1 MQILNMRALF
11 PSANDLIRLQL
22 MFMFFLSNS
31 IYLTAQQKVV
41 GGVDVDI
48 QDYPW
53 QVAVDYGCGGSI
65 IGDSWVLTAAHC
77 VNGGVNYI
85 YAGNSAPYASG
96 GESYSVSQ
104 VIVHPNYGSGTSYS
118 HDFALIEIN
127 GEFNFDNA
135 NIGKIDLI
143 TPGEVLAGSEDPG
156 VTTTITGWGTLSSGG
171 AMAST
176 LQMVEAPLVAN
187 DVACGA
193 ATDSNGNS
201 GDYSCSSLNASMV
214 CAGDLINGGED
225 ACQGDSGGPLAV
237 RSVLDN
243 RWLLIGA
250 TSWGYG
256 CANVNYP
263 GVWSRVSYVY
273 DWITNT
279 ADVISYDNDLSVAN
293 ISIDIANCGSGAIP
307 FVEIANVGSN
317 AISVIEIQLFVDD
330 VFVETI
336 VWQDPI
342 TPYETIFVEFSLLN
356 NLDVGSHALEVV
368 IQGDD
373 NQVNNSLSIDFNIH
387 QFITGDI
394 NLTLYLDQ
402 QPGQISWEL
411 LNNNEEVLYNGSGY
425 GIALGVESVSF
436 NLPSES
442 CYTFNIYDSNG
453 SSTSL
458 SYSLSADGT
467 TISGSGFGSSESI
480 NFYVGEISGCTN
492 PMASNYNPEAT
503 QNDGSCVLLG
513 CTNSEAYNYNA
524 EANQDDGSC
533 LFYGC
538 MDPSALNYNFQATD
552 DDDSCEYFVVP
563 NIFDYE
569 LTGSNH
575 TIVIPGDV
583 EFNLLDGPISNT
595 DLLGVFYTDEN
606 GVEHCGGYIVW
617 EGTINSIAAQGD
629 DLTTDE
635 IDGFP
640 AGMAFNFKIWD
651 YSEGLLFDCNVTYSS
666 VMPNQGSFVTNGISS
681 VTMVQA
687 LPPITSQD
695 IIFPDGWG
703 IFSTY
708 IQSENMDIMFLLNDI
723 QSNIIIVKDYMGVA
737 YLPDWDYNGI
747 GEIEY
752 DQGYQIKTTQACF
765 ISIHG
770 EYIDPEDHYISLE
783 NGWNM
788 ISYLR
793 VEPAAADLVFSEL
806 VLEENLVIAK
816 DATGAAYLPAWDY
829 NGIGDL
835 EPGKGYLLKTNFAGE
850 LIYFSNSLQYE

>member
-1 MQILNMRALF
+1 
-11 PSANDLIRLQL
+11 
-22 MFMFFLSNS
+22 MFFVCCSFYLS
-31 IYLTAQQKVV
+31 AQQQVV
-41 GGVDVDI
+41 GGANVDI
-48 QDYPW
+48 EDYPW

-77 VNGGVNYI
+77 VSGGVNYI

-96 GESYSVSQ
+96 GESYSVNQ

-118 HDFALIEIN
+118 HDFALVEIN
-127 GEFNFDNA
+127 GEFNFDHP

-156 VTTTITGWGTLSSGG
+156 VTTTITGWGSLSSGG
-171 AMAST
+171 PMAST
-176 LQMVEAPLVAN
+176 LQMVETPLVAN

-193 ATDSNGNS
+193 TTDSNGNS
-201 GDYSCSSLNASMV
+201 GDYYCSSLDGSMV

-263 GVWSRVSYVY
+263 GVWSRVSYAY

-279 ADVISYDNDLSVAN
+279 ADVTSYDNDLSVVN
-293 ISIDIANCGSGAIP
+293 ISIDIENCGSDTTP

-317 AISVIEIQLFVDD
+317 SISGIEIQLFVDD

-336 VWQDPI
+336 VWLGSVV
-342 TPYETIFVEFSLLN
+342 PYQTISVAFSSLN
-356 NLDVGSHALEVV
+356 NIGDSSHELEVI
-368 IQGDD
+368 IQNDD
-373 NQVNNSLSIDFNIH
+373 NATNNSSSIDFNLH

-425 GIALGVESVSF
+425 GIALGVESESF

-492 PMASNYNPEAT
+492 PMATNFNSMAT
-503 QNDGSCVLLG
+503 
-513 CTNSEAYNYNA
+513 A
-524 EANQDDGSC
+524 DDGSC
-533 LFYGC
+533 QYANTELC
-538 MDPSALNYNFQATD
+538 QNINLN
-552 DDDSCEYFVVP
+552 S
-563 NIFDYE
+563 
-569 LTGSNH
+569 
-575 TIVIPGDV
+575 
-583 EFNLLDGPISNT
+583 
-595 DLLGVFYTDEN
+595 
-606 GVEHCGGYIVW
+606 
-617 EGTINSIAAQGD
+617 
-629 DLTTDE
+629 
-635 IDGFP
+635 
-640 AGMAFNFKIWD
+640 
-651 YSEGLLFDCNVTYSS
+651 
-666 VMPNQGSFVTNGISS
+666 
-681 VTMVQA
+681 
-687 LPPITSQD
+687 
-695 IIFPDGWG
+695 GWS

-708 IQSENMDIMFLLNDI
+708 ITTGNMDLTNLLSYVLEDV
-723 QSNIIIVKDYMGVA
+723 IIAKDYLGAA
-737 YLPDWDYNGI
+737 YLPDWNFNAIGEISASQGYNIKTSNDLSFEICGIYNLPEDNPIDLPGGWFSIGYLRLEPSPVNLVVNDIVDDIIIIKDYLGNAFLSEFDFNGI
-747 GEIEY
+747 GNLNPG
-752 DQGYQIKTTQACF
+752 QGYQIKTNGPATLAYLSNDDSYRMSATEVTENNLSHYAKVVATDNNMTVVIEDSAWDVLPTKGAEIAAF
-765 ISIHG
+765 DKNGKMVGSAIYSSPLTVVTVWGDDAITTSKDGMLVSESVSFKVWNINEVSDFTVSKWIEGSSSYEIDRISIASIIETTTNVITQINTSERVLVKVINLLG
-770 EYIDPEDHYISLE
+770 QEV
-783 NGWNM
+783 NM
-788 ISYLR
+788 DDERIRGTLLFSIYNDGS
-793 VEPAAADLVFSEL
+793 VEQFV
-806 VLEENLVIAK
+806 K
-816 DATGAAYLPAWDY
+816 
-829 NGIGDL
+829 
-835 EPGKGYLLKTNFAGE
+835 
-850 LIYFSNSLQYE
+850 